1 MTQDTL
7 NELILKYI
15 ESYIESKYIESKLDF
30 KIDIYN
36 ENNCHQFKNY
46 KGVVTPFIDKSKGL
60 MPYKYYFMCENNF
73 EPGFITEKLWEPIL
87 CETLV
92 FYCGAPDVSKYID
105 PRAFVEID
113 LNNFEES
120 LNIISTAIKEDWYS
134 KRLPYIF
141 AL

>member
-1 MTQDTL
+1 M
-7 NELILKYI
+7 
-15 ESYIESKYIESKLDF
+15 
-30 KIDIYN
+30 
-36 ENNCHQFKNY
+36 
-46 KGVVTPFIDKSKGL
+46 
-60 MPYKYYFMCENNF
+60 
-73 EPGFITEKLWEPIL
+73 

-134 KRLPYIF
+134 KRLPYIRTMKDKLLNEMQF
-141 AL
+141 FLVLKK